1 MKKLPPHWQGCV
13 NSEPKWLGKTC
24 RDGIWVHL
32 VHTLERTCDPK
43 MFKTCPTLLMKTNI
57 THTAQTG
64 GGLGGDVTP
73 QSRK

>member
-1 MKKLPPHWQGCV
+1 MKKLPPALAGV
-13 NSEPKWLGKTC
+13 YEFGAKMARKKC